1 MNVLSNDSPGTDAK
15 LDPASVELLG
25 AEVRGL
31 SGYAKKVTVAGQ
43 GTYTVQPTGIVVFD
57 PLPAFHG
64 QARPIT
70 YRVADSNGTF
80 GTSTLTMTVTPIWP
94 VAVDDSAITPFNQP
108 ITVDV
113 LANDK
118 AGDPSAPLVAA
129 SLVLKTKD
137 GFGKTYTQAG
147 EGTYAVTAAGAIA
160 FTPVKDFQGLTT
172 PATYRIADD
181 NGTMVEGLL
190 FLTVGKGPEAVA
202 DVATTKQNVTLAV
215 EPLDNDKAGTGAELE
230 KSSVEVYSVN
240 TRSWVRIAA
249 LTGQGIVTVSESTG
263 RVVVD
268 PVPAFRGV
276 LSIAYRVKDT
286 SGNLATSTLDG
297 DGQCGVS
304 GRSGRR
310 GGDAV
315 RHGADGAG
323 ACERQAGRSVGA
335 AGCGAAA
342 RPGVRGCGAGAG
354 GRRVR
359 GCSRPSPLGE
369 SGSLRGQASSVRR
382 FRSGIR

>member
-1 MNVLSNDSPGTDAK
+1 
-15 LDPASVELLG
+15 
-25 AEVRGL
+25 
-31 SGYAKKVTVAGQ
+31 
-43 GTYTVQPTGIVVFD
+43 
-57 PLPAFHG
+57 
-64 QARPIT
+64 
-70 YRVADSNGTF
+70 
-80 GTSTLTMTVTPIWP
+80 MTVTAIWP

-137 GFGKTYTQAG
+137 GFGKTVHPGRARVRTPSQPP
-147 EGTYAVTAAGAIA
+147 GAIA

-286 SGNLATSTLDG
+286 SGNLATSTLTVTVSAVSPVAQDDAAVTPYDTVLTVPVLANDKPG
-297 DGQCGVS
+297 DPSAPLG
-304 GRSGRR
+304 
-310 GGDAV
+310 AV
-315 RHGADGAG
+315 RLLDSG
-323 ACERQAGRSVGA
+323 VG
-335 AGCGAAA
+335 
-342 RPGVRGCGAGAG
+342 
-354 GRRVR
+354 
-359 GCSRPSPLGE
+359 
-369 SGSLRGQASSVRR
+369 
-382 FRSGIR
+382 